1 MKAITLGLVCL
12 FACLTLVL
20 PLIAQEGHPLSGSWT
35 GDWGMNANQR
45 NHVLIEMKWT
55 GKELVGTI
63 NPGPNASPMKV
74 ATLNPA
80 DWSVHIEADVKDA
93 NGRAVATVI
102 DGKIDNLGS
111 YNRIISGTWTS
122 GGTRG
127 TFEISRQ

>member
-1 MKAITLGLVCL
+1 MKTITFGLVCL
-12 FACLTLVL
+12 FAALILVM

-35 GDWGMNANQR
+35 GDWGPNAQQR

-55 GKELVGTI
+55 GKALVGTI

-93 NGRAVATVI
+93 SGKAVPTVI
-102 DGKIDNLGS
+102 DGKIENLGS
-111 YNRIISGTWTS
+111 YNRIINGTWTQGAARS
-122 GGTRG
+122 TLEITR
-127 TFEISRQ
+127 Q